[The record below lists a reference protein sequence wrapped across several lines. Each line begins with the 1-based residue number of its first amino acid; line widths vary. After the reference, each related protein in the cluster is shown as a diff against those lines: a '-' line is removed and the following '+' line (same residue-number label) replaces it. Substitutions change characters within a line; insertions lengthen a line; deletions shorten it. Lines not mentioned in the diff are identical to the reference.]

1 MSDVPVLL
9 ERNKEFAADF
19 RHGDL
24 PIRPQLSTIVL
35 TCLDARVDPA
45 HVLGLE
51 PGDAL
56 VIRNAGGRVTPEV
69 EQEIAIL
76 GFLAQGMGGGGAP
89 SLEVMIMHHTDCGV
103 ERFADPDVRKGA
115 SAGLGLD
122 ESRLEA
128 MAIGDHSQSL
138 RDDVARLREAG
149 RMPDG
154 LTVSGHLYDVR
165 TGGISQVVGST
176 TRTTT
181 NSTEYN
187 DDD

>member
-1 MSDVPVLL
+1 MSDLPALL
-9 ERNKEFAADF
+9 QRNKEFAADF

-24 PIRPQLSTIVL
+24 PIRPRLSTIVL

-69 EQEIAIL
+69 EHDIAIL
-76 GFLAQGMGGGGAP
+76 GFLAQGMAGGGP
-89 SLEVMIMHHTDCGV
+89 PLEVMIMHHTDCGT
-103 ERFADPDVRKGA
+103 ERFADPDVRQAA
-115 SAGLGLD
+115 SSSLGLD

-138 RDDVARLREAG
+138 RDDVARLRRAH

-165 TGGISQVVGST
+165 IGGISQVVGST
-176 TRTTT
+176 SQDHHQQHGVQR
-181 NSTEYN
+181 
-187 DDD
+187 

>member
-1 MSDVPVLL
+1 MSDIPTLL

-24 PIRPQLSTIVL
+24 PIRPRMSTIVL

-56 VIRNAGGRVTPEV
+56 VVRNAGGRVTPEV

-76 GFLAQGMGGGGAP
+76 GFLARRMGGGGES
-89 SLEVMIMHHTDCGV
+89 SLDVMIVHHTVCGT
-103 ERFADPDVRKGA
+103 ELFADPAVRKAA
-115 SAGLGLD
+115 SGDLGID

-128 MAIGDHSQSL
+128 MAIGDHTQSL
-138 RDDVARLREAG
+138 RDDVARLQRAR

-165 TGGISQVVGST
+165 TGGISQVVGSIT
-176 TRTTT
+176 QDHYQQHGVQR
-181 NSTEYN
+181 
-187 DDD
+187 

>member
-1 MSDVPVLL
+1 MSDLPALL
-9 ERNKEFAADF
+9 QRNKKFAADF

-24 PIRPQLSTIVL
+24 PIRPRLSTIVL

-69 EQEIAIL
+69 EHDIAIL
-76 GFLAQGMGGGGAP
+76 GFLAQRMAGGGP
-89 SLEVMIMHHTDCGV
+89 PLEVMIMHHTDCGT
-103 ERFADPDVRKGA
+103 ERFADADVRQAA
-115 SAGLGLD
+115 SSSLGLD

-138 RDDVARLREAG
+138 RDDVAQLQSAR

-165 TGGISQVVGST
+165 TGGISQVAGRSP
-176 TRTTT
+176 RTTT
-181 NSTEYN
+181 NSTEFN
-187 DDD
+187 DDN

>member
-1 MSDVPVLL
+1 MSDLPALL
-9 ERNKEFAADF
+9 QRNKEFAADF

-24 PIRPQLSTIVL
+24 PIRPRLSTIVL

-69 EQEIAIL
+69 EHDIAIL
-76 GFLAQGMGGGGAP
+76 GFLAQGMAGGGP
-89 SLEVMIMHHTDCGV
+89 PLEVMIMHHTDCGA
-103 ERFADPDVRKGA
+103 ERFADPDVRKAA
-115 SAGLGLD
+115 SSSLGFD

-138 RDDVARLREAG
+138 RDDVARLRNAG

-154 LTVSGHLYDVR
+154 LAVSGHLYDVR
-165 TGGISQVVGST
+165 TGGISQVVGSI

-181 NSTEYN
+181 NSTEFN
-187 DDD
+187 DDN

>member
-1 MSDVPVLL
+1 MSDLPALL
-9 ERNKEFAADF
+9 QRNKEFAADF

-24 PIRPQLSTIVL
+24 PIRPRLSTIVL

-69 EQEIAIL
+69 EHDIAIL
-76 GFLAQGMGGGGAP
+76 GFLTQRMAGGGP
-89 SLEVMIMHHTDCGV
+89 PLEVMIMHHTDCGA

-122 ESRLEA
+122 ESQLEA

-165 TGGISQVVGST
+165 TGGISQVVGSIT
-176 TRTTT
+176 STTT
-181 NSTEYN
+181 NRTEFN